1 MFDKA
6 PVDAFVDAFVDM
18 AGFGTGVSV
27 AVSFLGLVAPVA
39 GVRCP
44 GPRATASD
52 IVAMSSFFG
61 LIGFGLCLV
70 SVRSVAD
77 ECQSERIRFYLCDFG
92 LRLG

>member
-1 MFDKA
+1 MSDRRLPFRA
-6 PVDAFVDAFVDM
+6 ESREHHQEPSCRR
-18 AGFGTGVSV
+18 VSDT
-27 AVSFLGLVAPVA
+27 PVA

-77 ECQSERIRFYLCDFG
+77 ECQGENQVLFMRFWVKIG